1 VTSAAI
7 ADVNKVAAAA
17 AMAKRPNVRF
27 VIMGCIS
34 VFGFKKSETTFS
46 DRERIGLEKPTK

>member
-1 VTSAAI
+1 VTSAAK

-34 VFGFKKSETTFS
+34 VFEF
-46 DRERIGLEKPTK
+46 EKVRNRFF

>member
-1 VTSAAI
+1 M

-17 AMAKRPNVRF
+17 AMARRPNVRF

-34 VFGFKKSETTFS
+34 VFGFEKSETAFS
-46 DRERIGLEKPTK
+46 DREGI